1 MFKVASH
8 RCFKRGSFSNV
19 TPQAKS
25 PPVKKTPKRRHIGI
39 QTDAMPEEFYRL
51 QEEERRRIEE
61 EKRRKEE
68 EERLAREAAE
78 KAQRELEEAE
88 ATMMG
93 DSVMRYMKMVRRNSK
108 TSDQKK
114 AERFR

>member
-1 MFKVASH
+1 MLTI
-8 RCFKRGSFSNV
+8 SNTTV
-19 TPQAKS
+19 LLNRQKPRAR
-25 PPVKKTPKRRHIGI
+25 RRHIGI

-51 QEEERRRIEE
+51 QEEELRRIEE

-93 DSVMRYMKMVRRNSK
+93 DSVMR
-108 TSDQKK
+108 
-114 AERFR
+114 